1 MSAGR
6 VWRSRGV
13 ETACLSHLAAAVFLA
28 GVGCGA
34 GAPAVSEAP
43 ASSGAGPT
51 LVTPAPPAAQT
62 PPPPPPT
69 SPPEPAPAVAAS
81 AAAAPPA
88 APSAASALTTS
99 STPPP
104 PPAPLAVP
112 GARACTPDERTQEWC
127 VEGRRAGECMAGLC
141 ITPARCNAYCTALAA
156 VESPC
161 AGDSPMDCAGNAEC
175 LANERAVA
183 QACRAGERSIQDL
196 CRRSTCERLR
206 QMPVP
211 P

>member
-1 MSAGR
+1 MSTGR

-69 SPPEPAPAVAAS
+69 SSPEPAPAVAAS

-88 APSAASALTTS
+88 APSAASALSTS

-104 PPAPLAVP
+104 PPLAVP